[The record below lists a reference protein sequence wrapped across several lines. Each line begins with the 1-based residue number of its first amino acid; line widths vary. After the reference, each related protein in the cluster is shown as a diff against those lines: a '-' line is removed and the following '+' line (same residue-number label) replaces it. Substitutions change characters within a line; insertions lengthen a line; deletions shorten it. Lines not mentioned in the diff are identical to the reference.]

1 MKYFFLV
8 LVCLHT
14 TIAWGSN
21 RLDALDGKS
30 IICEANEEMIFPTS
44 GIYGFRFIGREVF
57 GDMIVTDYDKVII
70 SNFYTDSVKSISVNY
85 ITWWD
90 EWVLNRESL
99 LLYFQK
105 PGHSEYQCT
114 VAPDTQAYIEEM
126 QRYRLEHLRKLEKLL
141 EKNKL

>member
-1 MKYFFLV
+1 
-8 LVCLHT
+8 
-14 TIAWGSN
+14 
-21 RLDALDGKS
+21 
-30 IICEANEEMIFPTS
+30 MIFPTS

-57 GDMIVTDYDKVII
+57 GDIIVTDYDKVII